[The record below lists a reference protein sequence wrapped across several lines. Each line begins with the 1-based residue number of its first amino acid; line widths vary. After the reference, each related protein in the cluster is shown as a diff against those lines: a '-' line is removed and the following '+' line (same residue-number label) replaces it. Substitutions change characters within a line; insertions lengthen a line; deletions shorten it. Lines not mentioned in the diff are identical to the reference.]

1 MQKSNDLEIM
11 KQRHYLFSTFSPFY
25 GTQEREKML
34 FAVIYAIIAIRENSD
49 INIKGELAR
58 DGAVARVS
66 TLCTLIDWVLGDNK
80 DEIKILGKK
89 NGKNRELLCE
99 VVRFL
104 TINYTGNRGIRYEKL
119 VDEILKIVE
128 QGNIDE
134 IRCLIAGK
142 MNNSDYYNNNS
153 TSDNIS
159 RLALRILMGGNRKRI
174 ERILD
179 ACSSSGAFLSMY
191 ALNNDDKMTQYYG
204 VDINPELCL
213 TAKIRLTLMGVD
225 FRIVNGDIFE
235 DQLLLDTFDKIFCE
249 MPFGIRLSGNTK
261 IRMIRN
267 NIDTLTPM
275 TSPEWGY
282 VVTVLKHLN
291 FDGKMVTILPNVCL
305 NSVKDA
311 YVRKSLLRQ
320 GMVEAVI
327 QLPAGAIG
335 SLSVPVS
342 IVVLS
347 NGNKSVRLI
356 NGTKYCQVGRSR
368 TDIDVEGIIK
378 LYHGGDDSDDART
391 IDNNTAI
398 DNNSVLLPERYGGE
412 ADILNHLPN
421 PKLLGEISEEIF
433 RGYQITA
440 NERKS
445 MQAESKDR
453 HIVRALTV
461 SDIKNSIIS
470 RNLER
475 LKDDDAK
482 FSRYYLRD
490 GDIVLSAKGDNVK
503 IAVVEIKNDELIF
516 ANGSLNVVRLKEGYD
531 PYYVCAYLNSEIGK
545 IALSQLQTGSVIKS
559 LNPSSLGEV
568 KIPFLSNKTHQ
579 SILSEN
585 YCRNIHSINSLLEQ
599 AEELSGKND
608 ALFNVI
614 YNEKR

>member
-1 MQKSNDLEIM
+1 MGKSNDLKIM
-11 KQRHYLFSTFSPFY
+11 EQRHYLFSAFSPFY

-34 FAVIYAIIAIRENSD
+34 FAVIYAIIAIKENSN

-58 DGAVARVS
+58 DGVVARVS
-66 TLCTLIDWVLGDNK
+66 TLCTLIDWVLEDNK
-80 DEIKILGKK
+80 EEILILGKK
-89 NGKNRELLCE
+89 SPQNRELLCE
-99 VVRFL
+99 IVRFFSL
-104 TINYTGNRGIRYEKL
+104 NYTEQKGIRYEKL

-128 QGNIDE
+128 QGNSGE
-134 IRCLIAGK
+134 IRNLIAGK
-142 MNNSDYYNNNS
+142 LNNSDYFNNNS
-153 TSDNIS
+153 TSDNVS
-159 RLALRILMGGNRKRI
+159 NLAIGILMGNNGKRI

-191 ALNNDDKMTQYYG
+191 ALNNEDKMTKYFG
-204 VDINPELCL
+204 VDINSELCL
-213 TAKIRLTLMGVD
+213 TAKIRLTLMGID
-225 FRIVNGDIFE
+225 FKIINGDIFE
-235 DQLLLDTFDKIFCE
+235 GQLLLDTFDKIFCE
-249 MPFGIRLSGNTK
+249 MPFGIKFSGNTK
-261 IRMIRN
+261 IRMVRN
-267 NIDTLTPM
+267 NVDTLTPM

-291 FDGKMVTILPNVCL
+291 PDGRMVTVLPNVCL
-305 NSVKDA
+305 NSVKDV

-335 SLSVPVS
+335 SMSLPVS
-342 IVVLS
+342 IVILS

-356 NGTKYCQVGRSR
+356 NGIKYCQVGKSR
-368 TDIDVEGIIK
+368 ADIDVEGIIK
-378 LYHGGDDSDDART
+378 LYRSRDDSDDAKT
-391 IDNNTAI
+391 IDNNIII
-398 DNNSVLLPERYGGE
+398 DNNSVLLPERYDGE
-412 ADILNHLPN
+412 ADILNHLPH

-440 NERKS
+440 NERKD

-461 SDIKNSIIS
+461 SDINNSIIS

-579 SILSEN
+579 SILAEN
-585 YCRNIHSINSLLEQ
+585 YRQNIHLINSLLEQ
-599 AEELSGKND
+599 AEELGGKND

-614 YNEKR
+614 YNEKG